1 MDEWFL
7 YLTDNSS
14 VGQIVPSSP
23 EREVESS
30 IKEAEDKLLVDLVIP
45 NTEATGDI
53 VCPDVAKEAP
63 CNTITS
69 QAQGMDLMSSKSEYT
84 EEGVTESPELQ

>member
-1 MDEWFL
+1 M
-7 YLTDNSS
+7 
-14 VGQIVPSSP
+14 VPSSP

-30 IKEAEDKLLVDLVIP
+30 IKEAEDKLLVDLVTIP

-53 VCPDVAKEAP
+53 VCPDVTKEAP

-69 QAQGMDLMSSKSEYT
+69 QAQGMDFTSSKSEHA
-84 EEGVTESPELQ
+84 EEDVTESPELQ